1 MRPRLR
7 RGIGGRCVA
16 GRGAPSSW
24 PGDQPQGRPTAVAR
38 PIECVVPGS
47 VGPGRARSSLTGG
60 PADGAGCIGLCGRVC
75 RSAAQGAVTDGPG
88 SRRMV
93 RAAGTLCYPTLVPTV
108 VSADCCAPY
117 PCSGTTFAETFA
129 IRGQPVT
136 PGASKFCGAST
147 SMNVAVDLSS
157 TRSEASSTVHSAL
170 RSLLPW
176 WTIFAS
182 AIKGPPFGWR

>member
-1 MRPRLR
+1 MVDALRAAVRHR
-7 RGIGGRCVA
+7 RGPVINRKVA
-16 GRGAPSSW
+16 QQRLHAQLNALCPGLSAP
-24 PGDQPQGRPTAVAR
+24 
-38 PIECVVPGS
+38 
-47 VGPGRARSSLTGG
+47 VGT
-60 PADGAGCIGLCGRVC
+60 
-75 RSAAQGAVTDGPG
+75 
-88 SRRMV
+88 
-93 RAAGTLCYPTLVPTV
+93 
-108 VSADCCAPY
+108 ADCCAPY